1 MEAYWL
7 YDYMVSALGFGT
19 EKNVE
24 AIRSGRSGIRVID
37 NPELCKDR
45 ILAGAIDWGCIKDM
59 DGMHKLETLIMHCLQ
74 KTKADNS
81 STDFSSPRFRIVLSS
96 TKGNIDLLAESGL
109 QDNAVFLSDMA
120 KRVADKIGIT
130 TEPIVISN
138 ACISGLSAIMV
149 AKRLICS
156 GKCDNVVVVG
166 ADILSEFVISGF
178 RAFKSVSDKICR
190 PYDKA
195 RDGLSMGEA
204 CGVVLLGNHILDKMP
219 AAAVCV
225 KGAAVSNDANHISGP
240 SRTGDGLYYAIRAAL
255 GEAELQARDI
265 DFISAHGTAT
275 VYNDEMESK
284 AFNLAGLAGCPLNS
298 LKPYFGH
305 TLGACGVIES
315 ILAVWQLRHAH
326 IFGTLGYENCGVPF
340 ELSVSDKERQLD
352 RSRNCLKTASG
363 FAGCNAAIVFSI
375 YDKENNDC
383 SDNNLDN
390 AHTEIK
396 CIAESEL
403 TIPENRNYDEYI
415 LEQFRELNSP
425 NIKFY
430 KMDRLCKAAYIAAE
444 KLLRGIK
451 LPDDRTK
458 VAVVLYNRSASL
470 DTDLKHQTT
479 LNHNEPAS
487 PAVFVYTLPN
497 IMCGEIC
504 IRHKINGEN
513 TFFVQDGKDGFPL
526 EYARL
531 LLERNI
537 AEYVIYGE
545 NDVLDDFHT
554 TRLQLLVINK

>member
-1 MEAYWL
+1 MTYWID
-7 YDYMVSALGFGT
+7 DYMVTALGCGT
-19 EKNVE
+19 ETNVK
-24 AIRSGRSGIRVID
+24 AISDGQSGIRMICDDALCEEPVLAGRID
-37 NPELCKDR
+37 WDSIENRPGMCKLENLMLHCIEHVKTANPE
-45 ILAGAIDWGCIKDM
+45 A
-59 DGMHKLETLIMHCLQ
+59 E
-74 KTKADNS
+74 
-81 STDFSSPRFRIVLSS
+81 FSSDRFGFVISS
-96 TKGNIDLLAESGL
+96 TKGNIDLLAGNAL
-109 QDNAVFLSDMA
+109 DNEAVFLPVMA
-120 KRVADKIGIT
+120 KRVAMQAGIASS
-130 TEPIVISN
+130 PIVISN

-149 AKRLICS
+149 AQRLINA
-156 GKCDNVVVVG
+156 GKYDYMLVVG
-166 ADILSEFVISGF
+166 TDILTKFVISGF
-178 RAFKSVSDKICR
+178 KAFKSVSGKICR
-190 PYDKA
+190 PYDKT

-204 CGVVLLGNHILDKMP
+204 CGAVLLGNRLPDRQP
-219 AAAVCV
+219 AAALCV

-255 GEAELQARDI
+255 GEAGLQARDV
-265 DFISAHGTAT
+265 DFVSAHGTAT

-315 ILAVWQLRHAH
+315 ILAAWQLRHAH

-375 YDKENNDC
+375 CDKENNNC
-383 SDNNLDN
+383 SDINPDN
-390 AHTEIK
+390 ARKEIT

-403 TIPENRNYDEYI
+403 AIPENKNYDEYI
-415 LEQFRELNSP
+415 LEQFRALDRP
-425 NIKFY
+425 DIKFY
-430 KMDRLCKAAYIAAE
+430 KMDRLSKAAYIAAE
-444 KLLRGIK
+444 KLLKGIK

-470 DTDLKHQTT
+470 DTDLKHQAT
-479 LNHNEPAS
+479 LDNNEAAS

-531 LLERNI
+531 LLERHI

-545 NDVLDDFHT
+545 NDVFGNVVSTSL
-554 TRLQLLVINK
+554 RLLVKQQ